1 MAIILLTNTMLHL
14 KHFRKA
20 YGTTEI
26 ISIDELQLQPGI
38 YWLKGTNGSGKT
50 TLMRSIAGMVPFEG
64 VVEVGGISIREDRM
78 RYTSSINYA
87 EAEPM
92 YPGFL
97 TGNDLIT
104 FYKET
109 KPTPEE
115 TINYLTNTFGTNL
128 FSAKRIA
135 TYSSG
140 MTKKLSLVL
149 AFMGTP
155 KLILLDEPLITLDIA
170 TVENLRTI
178 IRQKLNEGV
187 SFLITSHQDIG
198 LSDVPIKT
206 LEVLNKTLLQP

>member
-1 MAIILLTNTMLHL
+1 MLHI
-14 KHFRKA
+14 KHFKKA

-26 ISIDELQLQPGI
+26 ISIAELQLQPGI

-50 TLMRSIAGMVPFEG
+50 TLMRSIAGMVPFDG
-64 VVEVGGISIREDRM
+64 IIDVGGVSIREDRM
-78 RYTSSINYA
+78 RYTSSVNYA

-97 TGNDLIT
+97 TGNDLIA

-115 TINYLTNTFGTNL
+115 NINYLTNTFGTNL
-128 FSAKRIA
+128 FSANRIA

-140 MTKKLSLVL
+140 MTKKLSMVL
-149 AFMGTP
+149 AFMGAP
-155 KLILLDEPLITLDIA
+155 KLILLDEPLITLDTA
-170 TVENLRTI
+170 TVESLRAI
-178 IRQKLNEGV
+178 IKQKLDEGV
-187 SFLITSHQDIG
+187 SFFITSHQDIG
-198 LSDVPIKT
+198 LTDVPMST

>member
-1 MAIILLTNTMLHL
+1 MLHL
-14 KHFRKA
+14 KNFRKA

-26 ISIDELQLQPGI
+26 ISIAELKLQPGI

-64 VVEVGGISIREDRM
+64 VIEVSGVSIREDRM
-78 RYTSSINYA
+78 KYTSSINYA
-87 EAEPM
+87 EAEPI

-97 TGNDLIT
+97 TGNDLIA
-104 FYKET
+104 FYKKT

-115 TINYLTNTFGTNL
+115 NINYLTNTFGTNL
-128 FSAKRIA
+128 FSANRVA

-149 AFMGTP
+149 AFMGAP
-155 KLILLDEPLITLDIA
+155 KLILLDEPLITLDTA
-170 TVENLRTI
+170 TVESLRAI
-178 IRQKLNEGV
+178 IKQKLNEGV

-198 LSDVPIKT
+198 LTDVPMST

>member
-1 MAIILLTNTMLHL
+1 MLHI
-14 KHFRKA
+14 KRFKKA

-26 ISIDELQLQPGI
+26 ISIAELQLQPGI

-64 VVEVGGISIREDRM
+64 VIEVSGVSIREDRM
-78 RYTSSINYA
+78 KYTSSINYA
-87 EAEPM
+87 EAEPI

-97 TGNDLIT
+97 TGNDLIA

-115 TINYLTNTFGTNL
+115 NINYLTNTFGTNL
-128 FSAKRIA
+128 FSANRVA

-149 AFMGTP
+149 AFMGAP
-155 KLILLDEPLITLDIA
+155 KLILLDEPLITLDTA
-170 TVENLRTI
+170 TVESLRAI
-178 IRQKLNEGV
+178 IKQKLNEGV

-198 LSDVPIKT
+198 LTDVPMST